1 MSIFHGGTDLSRRFS
16 EGAADSYRREHWRLR
31 YRVPNGTCRSVGT
44 GYPALKRWA
53 IFTSCLAFK
62 SVSWGI
68 SAVSVVRVIQ
78 NFCYSHIVTDQHHHI
93 DKPEP
98 RWQAL
103 LAFLAVGAIYLAL
116 PRNLVFGPIWL
127 LPTLIVVL
135 LIPTVVSHRIGKR
148 SLNRALGLII
158 NGITTIALIG
168 SVVLLV
174 RALPSH
180 RESPLALLRSGGL
193 LWLTNVIVFALWY
206 WRLDGGGPTLRHER
220 KEFGSTSFLFP
231 QMQIPHDERAQFACA
246 HWRPRFVDYFFVSF
260 TQSSTFGPTDA
271 PLLARWAK
279 IFAMIQI
286 SISLSIVILLIS
298 RAVGVL

>member
-1 MSIFHGGTDLSRRFS
+1 MTN
-16 EGAADSYRREHWRLR
+16 EHDH
-31 YRVPNGTCRSVGT
+31 V
-44 GYPALKRWA
+44 
-53 IFTSCLAFK
+53 
-62 SVSWGI
+62 
-68 SAVSVVRVIQ
+68 
-78 NFCYSHIVTDQHHHI
+78 

-116 PRNLVFGPIWL
+116 PRSLIVGPIWL

-135 LIPTVVSHRIGKR
+135 LVPTVVSHRTGRR
-148 SLNRALGLII
+148 SLNRVLGIII
-158 NGITTIALIG
+158 NGITTLALIG
-168 SVVLLV
+168 SVILLV

-180 RESPLALLRSGGL
+180 KESPLQLLLSGAL

-206 WRLDGGGPTLRHER
+206 WRLDGGGPTIRQEL
-220 KEFGSTSFLFP
+220 KKFGSTSFLFP
-231 QMQIPHDERAQFACA
+231 QMQVPHDERAQFECTR
-246 HWRPRFVDYFFVSF
+246 WRPRFIDYLFVAF

-279 IFAMIQI
+279 ILAMIQV